1 MIIESIGLTGKEW
14 IFYREQLAAIK
25 TQMMGFEWSY
35 FVTIRRGAGGVLK
48 AFTGQ
53 GDKGYKK
60 RKEYTDKFFFELRK
74 KLKVDKEN
82 LHYYAVHEFG
92 EDGFGHVH
100 AVFHFNKE
108 LSEFA
113 VESVLRELAEA
124 ERKEGYLIHY
134 TPPEKY
140 EMKHPA
146 DIKIRSKEDV
156 CSYMTK
162 VEKVRGCYYPL
173 SKQHWHS
180 NFLVKR

>member
-1 MIIESIGLTGKEW
+1 MIIESTGIIDKEW
-14 IFYREQLAAIK
+14 IFHREQLAAIK
-25 TQMMGFEWSY
+25 TQMMEFEWSY
-35 FVTIRRGAGGVLK
+35 FVTIRRGEGGVFK

-53 GDKGYKK
+53 GDEGYRKRRKYVDEFFFKLRDMLDIKK
-60 RKEYTDKFFFELRK
+60 RHYD
-74 KLKVDKEN
+74 
-82 LHYYAVHEFG
+82 YYAVHEFG

-100 AVFHFNKE
+100 LVIQFNIE

-113 VESVLRELAEA
+113 VESVFRELAEA
-124 ERKEGYLIHY
+124 EREDGYLIY
-134 TPPEKY
+134 YIPPEKY